1 MLQTKSKPHKYL
13 SMVGYSIIHLLTW
26 AFYVCGFSIK
36 MRNCTI
42 LILWHLV
49 ADFLPFFCTSY
60 TLVQA
65 AEAKVHYCYFSCI
78 FMFVCLFL
86 IAESQYVCTLS
97 SQIHLLL
104 SVQVIS
110 VFGKERTC
118 IIPFSY
124 KIHLSMV
131 HSIGSILS
139 SSEIHLSLPWLFY
152 SNQIKSCSILWTQ
165 PMWWQTSMVKR

>member
-124 KIHLSMV
+124 KFTYQWFIRLDQSFQV
-131 HSIGSILS
+131 QKSIY
-139 SSEIHLSLPWLFY
+139 HFHD
-152 SNQIKSCSILWTQ
+152 CSIQTQ
-165 PMWWQTSMVKR
+165 SIHVQ